1 MVLIYRP
8 LFKSQKKEKERSYL
22 TVKLP
27 SFYSVNMI
35 HSEPCFDHGR
45 EKKENFVSD
54 EKDASVNMIRSEPSL
69 NHGRGKKR
77 SLYHVK
83 MIYAEP
89 CLNRGKGEK
98 RRILYLTEKMPRL
111 DSLTPTGRGDLL
123 ASSTFCTETQSN
135 THGFVANHKNTR
147 FCSKTQ

>member
-1 MVLIYRP
+1 M
-8 LFKSQKKEKERSYL
+8 
-22 TVKLP
+22 
-27 SFYSVNMI
+27 
-35 HSEPCFDHGR
+35 
-45 EKKENFVSD
+45 SD
-54 EKDASVNMIRSEPSL
+54 EKEASVNIIRSEPFL
-69 NHGRGKKR
+69 NHGRGTKR

-83 MIYAEP
+83 MMYAEP

-135 THGFVANHKNTR
+135 TLSFVAKHTIKHTL
-147 FCSKTQ
+147 FCSETQSNTHNFVAKHNQTHTVL